1 MEEEYVT
8 IDLQEIF
15 NLLLKKIWWI
25 ILSAFVCGAIG
36 FAVNWFVLKPVYQAD
51 AMMIVNTR
59 EEQNVLITND
69 QINSA
74 RQLVNTYEVI
84 LKSDTVLEQVLSALV
99 SRSMIQNGE
108 LTLNKLKSKI
118 SVNSVNSTQVMKL
131 SATDENPDLALAMID
146 ELLTVAPS
154 IIIRTV
160 KAGSVEV
167 VSFPKLLPKPIS
179 PKKTRNLALCL
190 VGGAVA
196 AAAFFIIR
204 DLLDNTVKSDEDI
217 RKKLGM
223 PVLGVI
229 PKIRESDLTQSKT
242 SSGGSRAGNSNSVA
256 KPSNGQ
262 ENKDDPELYVNNS
275 KGGVLHG

>member
-15 NLLLKKIWWI
+15 NLLMKKIVWI
-25 ILSAFVCGAIG
+25 ILCAAICGIVG

-51 AMMIVNTR
+51 AMIIVNTR

-84 LKSDTVLEQVLSALV
+84 LKSDTVLDQVLSALNSRGLSGVNRLNEKNMKNKVTV
-99 SRSMIQNGE
+99 SP
-108 LTLNKLKSKI
+108 
-118 SVNSVNSTQVMKL
+118 VNNTQVMKI
-131 SATDENPDLALAMID
+131 SAQDYDPELALAMVD
-146 ELLTVAPS
+146 EILTVAPS

-167 VSFPKLLPKPIS
+167 VSFPKLNPNPVS
-179 PKKTRNLALCL
+179 PKKTRNLFLC
-190 VGGAVA
+190 VAGGAIA
-196 AAAFFIIR
+196 AAAFIIIQ
-204 DLLDNTVKSDEDI
+204 DLLDNTVKTDEDI
-217 RKKLGM
+217 RKKLDL

-229 PKIRESDLTQSKT
+229 PKVRESDLTQRSGSK
-242 SSGGSRAGNSNSVA
+242 SDNEKSMGDEMMEAQ
-256 KPSNGQ
+256 NG
-262 ENKDDPELYVNNS
+262 
-275 KGGVLHG
+275 